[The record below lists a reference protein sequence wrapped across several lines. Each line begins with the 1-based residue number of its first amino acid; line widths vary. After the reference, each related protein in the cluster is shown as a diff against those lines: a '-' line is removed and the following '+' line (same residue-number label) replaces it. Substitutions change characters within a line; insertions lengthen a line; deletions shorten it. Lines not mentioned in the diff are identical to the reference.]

1 MADTI
6 RYVDTDVV
14 GGLGDGT
21 SLANAYSGILAWNTA
36 EATAVGTGDRHLCY
50 FSGAALDVAG
60 SNVYLGGWS
69 GAGELHLIGDSPD
82 EPFEVDTTAYRLQPY
97 ANGSS
102 FVLSNSIDKIVISN
116 FQQVYG
122 ANQYTGGAYKWVNG
136 ETIGNVDFIH
146 CVVDYT
152 LGTNTDKAMLDIDG
166 TGSVGGKAINRDNC
180 LTIGSAKEDISNPY
194 RQDLTITSTNCT
206 FSGDFTT
213 RLLYSNQTSSPI
225 NYTNCAIESSVLMDV
240 GNSPVTY
247 TNCATN
253 TGVGTSPVTIASW
266 STAFVDKAAGDYTP
280 AGALIG
286 AGTGGLNIGTVE
298 SGGAAGD
305 TTPPVITRVG
315 ADPATFV
322 SGNAGTYTDAGF
334 TASDD
339 TDGDITANIAITG
352 LPTNFIGAHTVRANV
367 SDAALNPAIEV
378 TRTVYVTV
386 PAGYAFIELSIPD
399 LIDDAKL
406 LYGLTGDPAVTGDQL
421 VAQSPSAEG
430 LAYTLEADGGITWAV
445 APTVTQ
451 TINRYVIKA
460 DGTVGTEAAFT
471 YTVAGTSPPVSPAN
485 QAVNVTEGNTAVG
498 NTSTATGTAPIT
510 YSKGGTDAGSFN
522 VNTTTGALTFITAPD
537 YETKTSY
544 SVTVIANNAYGTD
557 SHIVTVTILN
567 VIEETITAPTP
578 ANVGYGYGGAGVP
591 HTDSNLLAWLATA
604 SVTGGGAVTNNLAA
618 QVDPLVNATVITFS
632 ATDAAD
638 QTSTVT
644 PTEAAPTAPI
654 MPATATRNVAQ
665 PNQLMGV
672 YKASNNP
679 IPAATYTL
687 TGTDAGLLSIN
698 GSTGA
703 VTANSPTS
711 VAGKSSYSFNVV
723 ATNIAGTDTT
733 AVTVTIVLVV
743 AKNMTEWIAANG
755 EGGQTNEAWLKYMLG
770 AGASGKTFND
780 LMFDW
785 LGILG
790 YTGSLTER
798 VAAWSKA
805 SLN

>member
-21 SLANAYSGILAWNTA
+21 SLANAYSGLLAWNTA
-36 EATAVGTGDRHLCY
+36 EAAAVGTGDRHLCY
-50 FSGAALDVAG
+50 FSGATLDVAG
-60 SNVYLGGWS
+60 SNVDLDGWS

-82 EPFEVDTTAYRLQPY
+82 EPFELDTTAYRLQPW
-97 ANGSS
+97 ANASS
-102 FVLSNSIDKIVISN
+102 FTLSNSIDKIVISN

-122 ANQYTGGAYKWVNG
+122 ANSYTRGAYRWNNG
-136 ETIGNVDFIH
+136 ETYGNVDFLH

-152 LGTNTDKAMLDIDG
+152 LGTAADKKMFDFQG
-166 TGSVGGKAINRDNC
+166 TGSTGGKVINRDNC
-180 LTIGSAKEDISNPY
+180 LSFGSAKEDINSPY
-194 RQDLTITSTNCT
+194 KQDLTINSTNCT

-213 RLLYSNQTSSPI
+213 RLTYTNQASSPV
-225 NYTNCAIESSVLMDV
+225 NYTNCAIESSVLMES
-240 GNSPVTY
+240 GASTVTY

-253 TGVGTSPVTIASW
+253 TGVGTSPVTITSW
-266 STAFVDKAAGDYTP
+266 STAFADKAGGDYTP

-315 ADPATFV
+315 ADPATVV
-322 SGNAGTYTDAGF
+322 SGSAGSYTDAGF
-334 TASDD
+334 TALDD

-352 LPTNFIGAHTVRANV
+352 LPTDFIGAHTVRANV

-378 TRTVYVTV
+378 TRTVNVTV

-421 VAQSPSAEG
+421 VAQNPSAEG

-460 DGTVGTEAAFT
+460 DGTVGTAAIFT
-471 YTVAGTSPPVSPAN
+471 YTVAGTS
-485 QAVNVTEGNTAVG
+485 
-498 NTSTATGTAPIT
+498 TAP
-510 YSKGGTDAGSFN
+510 
-522 VNTTTGALTFITAPD
+522 VM
-537 YETKTSY
+537 
-544 SVTVIANNAYGTD
+544 
-557 SHIVTVTILN
+557 
-567 VIEETITAPTP
+567 PT
-578 ANVGYGYGGAGVP
+578 
-591 HTDSNLLAWLATA
+591 
-604 SVTGGGAVTNNLAA
+604 
-618 QVDPLVNATVITFS
+618 
-632 ATDAAD
+632 
-638 QTSTVT
+638 
-644 PTEAAPTAPI
+644 
-654 MPATATRNVAQ
+654 TATRNVAE

-672 YKASNNP
+672 YATSNTPNP
-679 IPAATYTL
+679 AVTYTL

-711 VAGKSSYSFNVV
+711 VAGKDSYSFNVV
-723 ATNIAGTDTT
+723 ATNSAGTDTT